1 MVLRDLWV
9 FVLVGVG
16 APVLP
21 GCGEEGWMGEREVS
35 KVMGGD

>member
-1 MVLRDLWV
+1 MLRDLWV
-9 FVLVGVG
+9 FVGGGVG

-21 GCGEEGWMGEREVS
+21 GCREEGRMGEREVS